1 MDFTQNANG
10 EFFGRS
16 LTESEHEENLRSI
29 FKSNFPVDTAQWNH
43 HLQVYLKRHNIMRV
57 LHYNE
62 LYQKILDVPGDI
74 LDFGV
79 HFGASSAVM
88 LNLRGIYEPYNL
100 SRKVWVFDTFEGLS
114 GVSKDDPKAVEGGY
128 AVPRSYE
135 EILETILTAH
145 EGFSPIS
152 HIKKFEIVKGDA
164 RITFDAWLKENPGTL
179 IGLLHLDMDLYEP
192 TAEVLVKALPR
203 LTKGSLVVFDELTA
217 KFFPG
222 EAKALIDTVGA
233 HNIRLKRT
241 PFQPYSAYYQVE

>member
-1 MDFTQNANG
+1 MDFIQNSSG

-16 LTESEHEENLRSI
+16 IGESEHEENLRNL
-29 FKSNFPVDTAQWNH
+29 FKNNFPVDTAQWNH

-62 LYQKILDVPGDI
+62 IYQKIIDVPGDI

-100 SRKVWVFDTFEGLS
+100 SRKVWVFDTFEGLA
-114 GVSKDDPKAVEGGY
+114 GVSNADPKAVEGGY
-128 AVPRSYE
+128 AVPKSYE
-135 EILETILTAH
+135 NVLEEIMTSH

-164 RITFDAWLKENPGTL
+164 RETFDRWLQDNPGTL
-179 IGLLHLDMDLYEP
+179 ISLLHLDMDLYEP
-192 TAEVLVKALPR
+192 TAEVLVKAIPR
-203 LTKGSLVVFDELTA
+203 LTRGSVVVFDELTA

-222 EAKALIDTVGA
+222 EAKALIDTVGVQ
-233 HNIRLKRT
+233 NVRLRRSQ
-241 PFQPYSAYYQVE
+241 FQPYSAWYQVE